1 MPDLTPNI
9 ISLIFGLLSAGLLA
23 FCRSL
28 YKKMK
33 TYEDLLE
40 EQHGAKVEKTI
51 EEKLT
56 KVYEKID
63 ELRCYI
69 EEVEG
74 KEEALHTQTIASWG
88 YRISQ
93 LCSLYLEQGYMT
105 QGQYIQLVEMYNM
118 YSQIGGNG
126 KIKEIFLKTTEDL
139 EVKNV
144 VEEYK
149 NKLSK

>member
-1 MPDLTPNI
+1 MPDLTANFI
-9 ISLIFGLLSAGLLA
+9 NLIFGLISAGLVA
-23 FCRSL
+23 FSRII

-33 TYEDLLE
+33 TYEKMLE
-40 EQHGAKVEKTI
+40 DQHDVRVEATI
-51 EEKLT
+51 DKKLE

-74 KEEALHTQTIASWG
+74 KEETLHTQTIASWG

-105 QGQYIQLVEMYNM
+105 KGQYIQLVEMYNM

-126 KIKEIFLKTTEDL
+126 KVKEIFIKTTESL
-139 EVKNV
+139 EVKCLDDH
-144 VEEYK
+144 K
-149 NKLSK
+149 

>member
-1 MPDLTPNI
+1 
-9 ISLIFGLLSAGLLA
+9 
-23 FCRSL
+23 
-28 YKKMK
+28 MK
-33 TYEDLLE
+33 TYEKMLE
-40 EQHGAKVEKTI
+40 DQHDVRVEATI
-51 EEKLT
+51 DKKLE

-74 KEEALHTQTIASWG
+74 KEETLHTQTIASWG

-105 QGQYIQLVEMYNM
+105 KGQYIQLVEMYNM

-126 KIKEIFLKTTEDL
+126 KIKDIFIKTTESL
-139 EVKNV
+139 EVKCLDD
-144 VEEYK
+144 K
-149 NKLSK
+149 

>member
-1 MPDLTPNI
+1 MPDLTANFI
-9 ISLIFGLLSAGLLA
+9 NLIFGLMSAGLVA
-23 FCRSL
+23 FSRII

-33 TYEDLLE
+33 TYEKMLE
-40 EQHGAKVEKTI
+40 DQHDVRVEATI
-51 EEKLT
+51 DKKLE

-74 KEEALHTQTIASWG
+74 KEETLHTQTIASWG

-105 QGQYIQLVEMYNM
+105 KGQYIQLVEMYNM

-126 KIKEIFLKTTEDL
+126 KVKEIFIKTTESL
-139 EVKNV
+139 EVKCLDDH
-144 VEEYK
+144 K
-149 NKLSK
+149 

>member
-1 MPDLTPNI
+1 MPDLTANFI
-9 ISLIFGLLSAGLLA
+9 NLIFGLISAGLVA
-23 FCRSL
+23 FSRII

-33 TYEDLLE
+33 TYEKMLNDQHDVRVEATIDKKLE
-40 EQHGAKVEKTI
+40 
-51 EEKLT
+51 

-74 KEEALHTQTIASWG
+74 KEETLHTQTIASWG

-105 QGQYIQLVEMYNM
+105 KGQYIQLVEMYNM

-126 KIKEIFLKTTEDL
+126 KIKEIFIKTTESL
-139 EVKNV
+139 EVKCLDDH
-144 VEEYK
+144 K
-149 NKLSK
+149 

>member
-1 MPDLTPNI
+1 MPDLTGNFI
-9 ISLIFGLLSAGLLA
+9 NLIFGLLSAGLVA
-23 FCRSL
+23 FSRSL

-33 TYEDLLE
+33 TYEKMLE
-40 EQHGAKVEKTI
+40 DQHDVRVEATI
-51 EEKLT
+51 DKKLE

-74 KEEALHTQTIASWG
+74 KEETLHTQTIASWG

-93 LCSLYLEQGYMT
+93 LCSLYLEQGYLT
-105 QGQYIQLVEMYNM
+105 KGQYIQLVEMYNM

-126 KIKEIFLKTTEDL
+126 KIKEIFLKTTESL
-139 EVKNV
+139 EVKCIDDH
-144 VEEYK
+144 K
-149 NKLSK
+149 

>member
-1 MPDLTPNI
+1 MPDLTANFI
-9 ISLIFGLLSAGLLA
+9 NLIFGLMSAGLVA
-23 FCRSL
+23 FSRSL

-33 TYEDLLE
+33 GYEKMLA
-40 EQHGAKVEKTI
+40 EQHDVRVEATI
-51 EEKLT
+51 DKKLE

-74 KEEALHTQTIASWG
+74 KEESLHTQTIASWG
-88 YRISQ
+88 FRISQ

-105 QGQYIQLVEMYNM
+105 KGQYIQLVEMYNM

-126 KIKEIFLKTTEDL
+126 KIKEIFIKTTESL
-139 EVKNV
+139 EVKCLDSDC
-144 VEEYK
+144 K
-149 NKLSK
+149 

>member
-1 MPDLTPNI
+1 MPDLTGNI
-9 ISLIFGLLSAGLLA
+9 INLLFGLLSAGLLA
-23 FCRSL
+23 FSRNI

-33 TYEDLLE
+33 TYEKILE
-40 EQHGAKVEKTI
+40 DQHDVRVEATI
-51 EEKLT
+51 DKKLE

-105 QGQYIQLVEMYNM
+105 KGQYIQLVEMYNM

-126 KIKEIFLKTTEDL
+126 KIKEIFIKTTESL
-139 EVKNV
+139 EVKC
-144 VEEYK
+144 
-149 NKLSK
+149 LDDR